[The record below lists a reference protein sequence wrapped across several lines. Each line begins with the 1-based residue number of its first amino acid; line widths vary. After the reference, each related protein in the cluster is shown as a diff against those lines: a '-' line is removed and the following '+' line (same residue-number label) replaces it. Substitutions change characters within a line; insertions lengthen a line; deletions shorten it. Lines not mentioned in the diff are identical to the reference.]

1 MDEVIQAFWKRA
13 SEQEEEEYLAEEEYY
28 KSLEATPVK
37 STLTGQ
43 SWSKLVSTSLTPQ

>member
-13 SEQEEEEYLAEEEYY
+13 SEQEEEYLADEEYQ
-28 KSLEATPVK
+28 KSLEAIPIK

-43 SWSKLVSTSLTPQ
+43 SWSKLVTASVTPQ

>member
-13 SEQEEEEYLAEEEYY
+13 SEQEEEYLADEEYQ
-28 KSLEATPVK
+28 KSLEAIPLK